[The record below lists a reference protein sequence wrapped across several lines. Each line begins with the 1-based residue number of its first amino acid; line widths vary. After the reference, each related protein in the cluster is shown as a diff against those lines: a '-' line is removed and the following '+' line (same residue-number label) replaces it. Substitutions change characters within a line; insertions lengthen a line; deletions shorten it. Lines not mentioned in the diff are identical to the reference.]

1 MTTPRTAE
9 RPQEERVIPRLEE
22 ETARAH
28 AMKVAYVTMGPN
40 RSLEKLRQRYDKNT
54 SYIRQL
60 AEWSS
65 QFDWQA
71 TARAWDDQQAAAVAR
86 DASES
91 YRRDLEDHRKRYGDM
106 GKALYQVAAKML
118 KKLDASVAT
127 MEATPQTLAI
137 ASRAVTIAA
146 DLEAHALR
154 LGDILPKLDHDVQ
167 D

>member
-1 MTTPRTAE
+1 MTTTAE
-9 RPQEERVIPRLEE
+9 RPTIERTVEIPRLENE
-22 ETARAH
+22 RAERYQARTL
-28 AMKVAYVTMGPN
+28 YTTMGPDRN
-40 RSLEKLRQRYDKNT
+40 LRAVAQQLNKSLTIIGR
-54 SYIRQL
+54 
-60 AEWSS
+60 WSS
-65 QFDWQA
+65 EDDWPHL
-71 TARAWDDQQAAAVAR
+71 AAAYDQTLGNLAAR
-86 DASES
+86 DASAS
-91 YRRDLEDHRKRYGDM
+91 YRAELEDHRKRYGDM
-106 GKALYQVAAKML
+106 GKALYLVAAKML